1 MDHRQSEQDPVS
13 PYFAP
18 HEPMNRVK
26 FSGPGI
32 ASFIL
37 SLVAVV
43 GYIAALAL
51 IISTAM
57 DLVDQPAE
65 AIAADLMQRSGTV
78 LGVLL
83 FLISGVLDLVGLIL
97 GIVGLAI
104 RNRRK
109 VFAILGTIFSVLP
122 LVLFIFLIVLGSLT
136 G

>member
-1 MDHRQSEQDPVS
+1 
-13 PYFAP
+13 
-18 HEPMNRVK
+18 MNRVK